1 LGLAVFFFLR
11 GLRDPIGVGTH
22 GRGAARLEGERWVVC
37 RGRAQ
42 RRDRLRRRRR
52 KREEAQVRFRV
63 LRLIPCKI
71 GETTR

>member
-11 GLRDPIGVGTH
+11 GLRGPIGVVTH

-42 RRDRLRRRRR
+42 RSAAAPAA
-52 KREEAQVRFRV
+52 KAGGGAGPF
-63 LRLIPCKI
+63 
-71 GETTR
+71 